1 MLKIKRV
8 IALIA
13 TLCMISCSSCISAM
27 ATEQFDYQSS
37 EATPYNVAIT
47 RTSYSF
53 DISSS
58 GIASCYGSVS
68 VRAGYTVRLVMQ
80 LQQKGSMW
88 RTVQSWNGTDSTN
101 VTFDETYQVEKGYD
115 YRLMNVYIAYDADG
129 NQVEAFYDTSNI
141 VEYK

>member
-1 MLKIKRV
+1 MSKIKFFTAV
-8 IALIA
+8 VLCVCLSLSALCIYA
-13 TLCMISCSSCISAM
+13 QEPDIS
-27 ATEQFDYQSS
+27 
-37 EATPYNVAIT
+37 PYNIAIIST
-47 RTSYSF
+47 DLSF
-53 DISSS
+53 SINST
-58 GIASCYGSVS
+58 GVASCYGSVS

-88 RTVQSWNGTDSTN
+88 KTVQSWNGTDSA
-101 VTFDETYQVEKGYD
+101 VVAFDETYQVEKGYE